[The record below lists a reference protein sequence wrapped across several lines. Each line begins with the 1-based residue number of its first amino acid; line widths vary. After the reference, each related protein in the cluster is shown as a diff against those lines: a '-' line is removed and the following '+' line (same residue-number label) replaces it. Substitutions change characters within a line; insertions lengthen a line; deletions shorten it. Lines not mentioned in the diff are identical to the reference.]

1 LEELSRRID
10 ALFGESVPEADPT
23 GCLDDLAACLASLG
37 PKRLVIGGEG
47 DHVMARWCREPRY
60 SEHTTVG
67 DIGFHPSIATDPNRD
82 GWRVLVP
89 LHHERTHLQL
99 AATVDTRPPED
110 ALEILFAA
118 CRSALRA
125 YAFQQERDQGR
136 RRIQH
141 LLNERDVLTDSHNR
155 NLAELLVTKEKQV
168 RVQREYVRDLEH
180 EVDRRSTDLRE
191 ALRQAKLANEAKSV
205 FLANMSHEIRT
216 PMTAILGYT
225 DLITDADVTR
235 PEIDEY
241 VDVIK
246 TNAEMLLQ
254 MLNDVLDVSKIEA
267 RRIELDRVAFD
278 VRRLVADVVSLL
290 KVRASE
296 KGIFLVGECDGPVPD
311 ELVSD
316 PTRIRQILV
325 NLAGNAIKFT
335 QTGGVTITTR
345 FRQDDDRRVLEFAV
359 KDTGIG
365 LSADER
371 ERLFQPFIQA
381 DVSTTRRFG
390 GTGLGLTIS
399 RNLARILGG
408 DVSVESE
415 PGRGSTFHAWV
426 DVRLADHAHTE
437 SE

>member
-1 LEELSRRID
+1 
-10 ALFGESVPEADPT
+10 
-23 GCLDDLAACLASLG
+23 
-37 PKRLVIGGEG
+37 
-47 DHVMARWCREPRY
+47 
-60 SEHTTVG
+60 
-67 DIGFHPSIATDPNRD
+67 
-82 GWRVLVP
+82 
-89 LHHERTHLQL
+89 
-99 AATVDTRPPED
+99 
-110 ALEILFAA
+110 
-118 CRSALRA
+118 
-125 YAFQQERDQGR
+125 
-136 RRIQH
+136 
-141 LLNERDVLTDSHNR
+141 
-155 NLAELLVTKEKQV
+155 
-168 RVQREYVRDLEH
+168 
-180 EVDRRSTDLRE
+180 
-191 ALRQAKLANEAKSV
+191 
-205 FLANMSHEIRT
+205 
-216 PMTAILGYT
+216 MTAILGYT

-426 DVRLADHAHTE
+426 DVRLADHAHAE